1 MVNFNRNEIV
11 SATQLVRNFSSFINS
26 LIKKKIDKIA
36 IIRNN
41 QIEAVIL
48 SIDEYEK
55 LVTEAEKQSVKKY
68 FGSISDEEASRME
81 EAVSECRKIY
91 LGN

>member
-11 SATQLVRNFSSFINS
+11 SATQLVRNFSSFINN
-26 LIKKKIDKIA
+26 LVKKKIDKIA

-55 LVTEAEKQSVKKY
+55 LVTDAEKQSVRNY

-81 EAVSECRKIY
+81 QAVSECRKIY
-91 LGN
+91 PGN